1 MHYRERMSLAYLS
14 WCLSRR
20 AYKPLTPTGAVP
32 DPTGAVART
41 TFAHVTPDCAPRS
54 ARCGR
59 SGFKARAGVDAQRAP
74 QDVVSRVRSS
84 RRCRFRCRCGAV
96 LPALARKATLPN
108 ASTSIRV
115 TGRVPLRIATAAPL
129 QAPTWPLRRSAA
141 PDPRAAACRHG
152 VAVRVCSCDWSQPPQ
167 RIAALPC
174 GVARRQRKVLF
185 CFRERVLHGPAAS
198 STGRT
203 RRHARVAR

>member
-20 AYKPLTPTGAVP
+20 AYKPLTPTDVRSR
-32 DPTGAVART
+32 TRRARSR
-41 TFAHVTPDCAPRS
+41 APRLPTS
-54 ARCGR
+54 LPTALRAPRGAAGQVLR
-59 SGFKARAGVDAQRAP
+59 PARASTRKELRRTSFRGCAYG
-74 QDVVSRVRSS
+74 
-84 RRCRFRCRCGAV
+84 RCRFRCRCGAV

-108 ASTSIRV
+108 ASISIRV

-141 PDPRAAACRHG
+141 PEPRAAACRHG
-152 VAVRVCSCDWSQPPQ
+152 VAVRVCSCHWSQPPQ
-167 RIAALPC
+167 RIAALPW

-203 RRHARVAR
+203 RRHARAAR